1 MVNHP
6 LHDSE
11 QVVVET
17 HKLSVRY
24 GKQSAIENIN
34 MKIAKNK
41 VTTLIGP
48 SGCGKS
54 TFLRSINKMND
65 RIPNAYVT
73 GKVLVEGED
82 IFHKKI
88 DLIALRRK
96 IGMVFQKPNPFP
108 MSIYDNVALAP
119 RMHYGLKGNEL
130 DAIVELSLKKAALW
144 DEVKDHLKKKI
155 GLELSGGQQQ
165 RLCIARTLAIQPSI
179 ILMDEPCSALD
190 PISTYHIEGLIRE
203 LADEYT
209 LIVVTH
215 NLHQA
220 SRISDYTG
228 FFMLGR
234 LVEYES
240 TEKLFQTPK
249 ERETEDYV
257 SGRFG

>member
-6 LHDSE
+6 LSE
-11 QVVVET
+11 SENVVVET
-17 HKLSVRY
+17 QELSVRY
-24 GKQSAIENIN
+24 GKQLAIENIN

-54 TFLRSINKMND
+54 TFLRSINRMND
-65 RIPNAYVT
+65 RVPHAHTT
-73 GKVLVEGED
+73 GKVLIEGENV
-82 IFHKKI
+82 FHRKM

-96 IGMVFQKPNPFP
+96 VGMVFQKPNPFP

-119 RMHYGLKGNEL
+119 RMHYDLKGFEL
-130 DAIVELSLKKAALW
+130 DITVEESLKKAALW
-144 DEVKDHLKKKI
+144 DEVKDNLKKKS

-165 RLCIARTLAIQPSI
+165 RLCIARTLAIQPDI

-190 PISTYHIEGLIRE
+190 PISTYHIEALIRE
-203 LADEYT
+203 LANEYT

-234 LVEYES
+234 LVEYGH
-240 TEKLFQTPK
+240 TEKLFQAPK